1 MKSKKYIKSKIK
13 TRKNKLRK
21 NKSRKNKKGG
31 FFKFL
36 SRNKKNPNECDVNKL
51 SMIKEPNDMK
61 QNYLKCCPKTFF
73 GKKNSSPYCKQL
85 DLTYN
90 NILNERN
97 ANSQF
102 SGSSPEEIFEMR
114 RQNKSFIDPL
124 NNTAYDSDSDIK
136 KPSYYK
142 EN

>member
-13 TRKNKLRK
+13 TRKNKMRK

-31 FFKFL
+31 LFNFF
-36 SRNKKNPNECDVNKL
+36 SSKKIIPSECDVNNL
-51 SMIKEPNDMK
+51 SMIKEPKDMQ

-85 DLTYN
+85 DLTYK

-97 ANSQF
+97 ANAQF
-102 SGSSPEEIFEMR
+102 TGNSPEEIFNMR
-114 RQNKSFIDPL
+114 QQNKAFIDPL
-124 NNTAYDSDSDIK
+124 ANTKNNNNFIK
-136 KPSYYK
+136 LPSYVPR
-142 EN
+142 